1 MVVETVHTEQMWRL
15 LWSHASYQVISA
27 VPTDAEHEAV
37 CAGYGWGI
45 RRSDNRRS
53 ALLIH
58 PTAEGREVGEL
69 SLTILGV
76 GTQVIPRCN
85 TDFPCY
91 LNAVRDV
98 VETAASVYL

>member
-1 MVVETVHTEQMWRL
+1 MMIETVHTEQMWRL

-27 VPTDAEHEAV
+27 VPIDNNHEAV

-45 RRSDNRRS
+45 RRADDRRS
-53 ALLIH
+53 ALLVH
-58 PTAEGREVGEL
+58 PTANDREVGEL

-76 GTQVIPRCN
+76 GTQVIPRCDS
-85 TDFPCY
+85 DFPQY

-98 VETAASVYL
+98 VETTIDAYL